1 MIYQRPKG
9 NVKFAYGRFD
19 DLPYGAEEVKIFM
32 VPGDPVLYV
41 VPVGDIPYA
50 YEKNEPEIPLS
61 DRQCEELLDY
71 FREYV

>member
-9 NVKFAYGRFD
+9 NVRFAYGRFD

-50 YEKNEPEIPLS
+50 YEKNESEIPLS
-61 DRQCEELLDY
+61 DRQLDY

>member
-9 NVKFAYGRFD
+9 NVRFAYGRFD

-50 YEKNEPEIPLS
+50 YEKNETKHEDDWSKYLRQIDLS
-61 DRQCEELLDY
+61 
-71 FREYV
+71 